1 MMADDALH
9 VCSELLTVSG
19 SPIPSMQGL
28 KVIEGIWQK
37 KRQPNRIRI
46 HF

>member
-28 KVIEGIWQK
+28 EEIEGIWQK
-37 KRQPNRIRI
+37 KR
-46 HF
+46 

>member
-28 KVIEGIWQK
+28 EEIEGSWQNK
-37 KRQPNRIRI
+37 C
-46 HF
+46 